1 MLVDDEKTLA
11 GLLLALGV
19 VLALYVP
26 GISQVFAPY
35 LLPSLFCVM
44 LFSLLPFARIQADKL
59 FRLHP
64 IVITLIF
71 WQQFLLPVGVIIV
84 GRVLNLDNQIIFFI
98 VLTLTSGS
106 LFASPTLVQLMGL
119 DQRIAVQTVVLSTLA
134 APIFIYLFFNFL
146 HTGPVDLELDK
157 FGERLFWFLLVP
169 MALFFLIRKG
179 VASWTEERKDKLDRF
194 GRWASVL
201 SLIVFCFALEDE
213 VNMHIAANVDG
224 VIYYLFIAITT
235 TIGVAF
241 LTRIALSRFGAN
253 AAATATVLASFR
265 NVGLTFGLVGSIAG
279 PEVAVYVG
287 VCQIPMFCAPLFF
300 DLFIGKSK
308 TQDVVASS
316 LEPDRISELNR
327 SEENYSQTSD
337 KTSQSLLQLH
347 SMIENLQQ
355 STTQQVSPKMSNSE
369 AHLQEYSAAQFDGNA
384 ALATNP
390 VLEQNAEAQ
399 HLTEAEIEQQ
409 NKKRMQDARN
419 LLEKIESQMR
429 SAADVVIGTPGRN
442 IAAFLLTVAL
452 GLTAIW
458 QGNKY
463 FYPMLFDDGMIAEVA
478 QAHTEGRNYGVYDL
492 NINIRDLR
500 NETIKRMEKTPDLVV
515 LGASHWQEAHVSS
528 LPQYDFYNSHVHRDY
543 YEDMMAV
550 TEMWVRHDRL
560 PKEMI
565 ITIRD
570 NLFTPISDR
579 TDFLWYPGIKYYRD
593 FAQRIGF
600 EPHAEWETY
609 PYQTLREL
617 VSLPLLWSQASHD
630 FKTSAVPH
638 ATDER
643 NFDELD
649 TLLPGGSIL
658 WSQEHKDIFTQERA
672 RNEALSFAESKRN
685 NPPKI
690 DPKGLVHMEALF
702 EYLVEQGV
710 QVTLAHPQFNPV
722 YWEAVQGSPYM
733 DGLAKV
739 EQITKDWVDKYGF
752 KMIGGFAP
760 ESVGCRAEQYIDAEH
775 GDPACLASLLSQ
787 YDVVN
792 GRASKEQ
799 PTEAAPTASPKQSD
813 LLALQNTVGLLRG
826 TIFK

>member
-1 MLVDDEKTLA
+1 MLAEDEKTLA

-26 GISQVFAPY
+26 GISHFFAPY

-44 LFSLLPFARIQADKL
+44 LFSLLPFARIQSDKL

-64 IVITLIF
+64 IVVTLIF
-71 WQQFLLPVGVIIV
+71 WQQFFLPVVVIVV
-84 GRVLNLDNQIIFFI
+84 GRVTNLDNQIIFFI

-119 DQRIAVQTVVLSTLA
+119 DQRIAVQTVVLSTLS

-146 HTGPVDLELDK
+146 HTGPVDLELSK
-157 FGERLFWFLLVP
+157 FGERLFWFLLIP
-169 MALFFLIRKG
+169 MGLFFLIRRWIAKR
-179 VASWTEERKDKLDRF
+179 SENDKDKLDRV
-194 GRWASVL
+194 GRWGSVV

-213 VNMHIAANVDG
+213 VNMHIAANADD
-224 VIYYLFIAITT
+224 VIEYLLIAVIT
-235 TIGVAF
+235 TIGVAIS
-241 LTRIALSRFGAN
+241 TRVAMASFGSN
-253 AAATATVLASFR
+253 AASTATVLASFR

-300 DLFIGKSK
+300 DLFIGRSKSQHK
-308 TQDVVASS
+308 EIDRPKPDQ
-316 LEPDRISELNR
+316 LPEPPNP
-327 SEENYSQTSD
+327 SQTNSRTAIQT
-337 KTSQSLLQLH
+337 KHSLLKLH
-347 SMIENLQQ
+347 TMIENLQQ
-355 STTQQVSPKMSNSE
+355 TTKQQVGPKMSHQNEHMSQLDQV
-369 AHLQEYSAAQFDGNA
+369 AFDGNA
-384 ALATNP
+384 ALAADPLGNNFVETEN
-390 VLEQNAEAQ
+390 
-399 HLTEAEIEQQ
+399 LTDEEINLR
-409 NKKRMQDARN
+409 NKKRMEDARA
-419 LLEKIESQMR
+419 LLSKIEQQMKG
-429 SAADVVIGTPGRN
+429 AVEAVVGKPGRN
-442 IAAFLLTVAL
+442 IAAFVLTAVL
-452 GLTAIW
+452 GVTAIW
-458 QGNKY
+458 QGNKH
-463 FYPMLFDDGMIAEVA
+463 FYPMLFDDRMIAEVA
-478 QAHTEGRNYGVYDL
+478 QAHIEGRNYGVYDL

-500 NETIKRMEKTPDLVV
+500 NETIKRMEKTPNLVV

-570 NLFTPISDR
+570 NLFTPISER

-593 FAQRIGF
+593 FAKRIGF
-600 EPHAEWETY
+600 EPHAAWETY

-617 VSLPLLWSQASHD
+617 ISIPLLWSQATHD
-630 FKTSAVPH
+630 FQTSAVPH

-672 RNEALSFAESKRN
+672 KNESLSFASSKRN
-685 NPPKI
+685 NPPQI
-690 DPKGLVHMEALF
+690 DPKGLLHMEALF
-702 EYLVEQGV
+702 DYLVEQGV
-710 QVTLAHPQFNPV
+710 KVTLAHPQFNPI
-722 YWEAVQGSPYM
+722 YWEAVQDSPYM
-733 DGLAKV
+733 AGLARV
-739 EQITKDWVDKYGF
+739 EQITKDWADKYGF
-752 KMIGGFAP
+752 KIIGGFAP
-760 ESVGCRAEQYIDAEH
+760 ESVGCRPEQYIDAEH
-775 GDPACLASLLSQ
+775 GDPACLAALLAQ

-792 GRASKEQ
+792 GRISKDQ
-799 PTEAAPTASPKQSD
+799 PLSEPQTVSQQQSAQYG
-813 LLALQNTVGLLRG
+813 LENIVELLRG